1 MTTEFKCLISIFIL
15 MIATSVSNQN
25 DDKISG
31 KIKERL
37 EELKKQEG
45 SMEFYGK
52 VIDQYEKP
60 IADAKVIERRAA
72 DKVKKV

>member
-1 MTTEFKCLISIFIL
+1 MTIQLKCLISICIL
-15 MIATSVSNQN
+15 TLATSVFSQD
-25 DDKISG
+25 DDKISD
-31 KIKERL
+31 KMKERL

-60 IADAKVIERRAA
+60 VAEAQVFL
-72 DKVKKV
+72 